1 MLILEKPFCKETF
14 FRVKTLDDIKNSPN
28 NSTLIFHYCDSSLEL
43 FNFCKNNNI
52 PYGVI
57 ISNIKELIFVSNLK
71 AKYIFT
77 DILQK
82 ASSFQKIANEY
93 LLDTKIVYLISNFN
107 EIEEVAIL
115 GIDAV
120 KLKESL
126 NEKTIGNSNKQ
137 RGFT

>member
-1 MLILEKPFCKETF
+1 MLILEPPFSDEKF
-14 FRVKTLDDIKNSPN
+14 YRVKNIEDIQNSPN
-28 NSTLIFHYCDSSLEL
+28 NSTLIFHYCDATLEV
-43 FNFCKNNNI
+43 FNFCKQNDL

-57 ISNIKELIFVSNLK
+57 VENIKEMIFVSNLK

-82 ASSFQKIANEY
+82 ASDFQKIAESY
-93 LLDTKIVYLISNFN
+93 LLDTKVVYFIDSFD
-107 EIEEVAIL
+107 EIEKVARL

-126 NEKTIGNSNKQ
+126 
-137 RGFT
+137 

>member
-1 MLILEKPFCKETF
+1 MKILEAPFCDETF
-14 FRVKTLDDIKNSPN
+14 FKINSLEDIKNSPS
-28 NSTLIFHYCDSSLEL
+28 NSTLVFHYCDSSIEV

-57 ISNIKELIFVSNLK
+57 INSIKELIFVSNLK

-77 DILQK
+77 DIVQN
-82 ASSFQKIANEY
+82 AIRFQKTANEY
-93 LLDTKIVYLISNFN
+93 LLDTKVVYLADSFD
-107 EIEEVAIL
+107 EIETLAKH

-126 NEKTIGNSNKQ
+126 
-137 RGFT
+137 

>member
-1 MLILEKPFCKETF
+1 MLILELPFNNEKF
-14 FRVKTLDDIKNSPN
+14 YKVKTLEDIKNSPN
-28 NSTLIFHYCDSSLEL
+28 NSTLVFDYCDSSLEV
-43 FNFCKNNNI
+43 FSFCRDNNI

-57 ISNIKELIFVSNLK
+57 INNIKELIFVSNLK

-82 ASSFQKIANEY
+82 ASQFQKIAEEY
-93 LLDTKIVYLISNFN
+93 LLDTKVVYLLKSLD
-107 EIEEVAIL
+107 EIEEVAKY

-126 NEKTIGNSNKQ
+126 
-137 RGFT
+137 

>member
-1 MLILEKPFCKETF
+1 MLILEAPFCDEKF
-14 FRVKTLDDIKNSPN
+14 YKVKTLDDIKNSPN
-28 NSTLIFHYCDSSLEL
+28 NSILVFDYCDSSLEV
-43 FNFCKNNNI
+43 FNFCKQNNI

-57 ISNIKELIFVSNLK
+57 VGNIKELIFVSNLK

-82 ASSFQKIANEY
+82 ASEFQKIVEHY
-93 LLDTKIVYLISNFN
+93 LLDTKVVYLTDSFEN
-107 EIEEVAIL
+107 IEEVAKL

-126 NEKTIGNSNKQ
+126 
-137 RGFT
+137 